1 MGQRIR
7 GSLAGCLA
15 VLDLAAACGGH
26 PTPTPAETS
35 VSAAGYSQQAELAP
49 SDASGDDFGASVA
62 LSASGTTAL
71 VGNDLHNLSTG
82 AAYVFTLRGGSWSQT
97 AELTPSG
104 GAQADD
110 FGFSVALSASGTT
123 ALVGAPGRYS
133 SSTGAAYLFTL
144 RDGTWSQS
152 AELTAS
158 DGARDDEFGDSVA
171 LSASGTTAL
180 AGAPGRYSATGA
192 AYLFRLRGGTWSQT
206 AELAA
211 SDGAREDE
219 FGASVALSASGT
231 TALAGAPGRQSST
244 GAAYLFTLRSGT
256 WSQTAELTAS
266 NGVPGD
272 GFGYPV
278 ALSAQGTTALAGES
292 QSNGQTGAAYLF
304 TLRSGTWSQ
313 TAELTASDGA
323 LTDAFG
329 ISVAL
334 SASGTTALAGAT
346 GRNSVTGVV
355 YVFTL
360 RGGTWSQTT
369 ELTASNRAGGA
380 FGRSVALSS
389 LGTTAL
395 IGAPL
400 QSAAYVFAEGGRA

>member
-7 GSLAGCLA
+7 SSLAGCLT
-15 VLDLAAACGGH
+15 VLGLAAACGGH
-26 PTPTPAETS
+26 PTPAGTS

-49 SDASGDDFGASVA
+49 SDASGDDFGVSVA

-71 VGNDLHNLSTG
+71 VGNDLHKLSTG
-82 AAYVFTLRGGSWSQT
+82 AAYVFTLWGGSWSQT

-123 ALVGAPGRYS
+123 ALVGAPGRHS
-133 SSTGAAYLFTL
+133 DTGAAYLFTL
-144 RDGTWSQS
+144 RGGTWSQT

-158 DGARDDEFGDSVA
+158 DGARKDAFGDSVA

-180 AGAPGRYSATGA
+180 AGAPGRHSDTGA

-206 AELAA
+206 AELTA
-211 SDGAREDE
+211 SNGVPGDQLGYP
-219 FGASVALSASGT
+219 VALSASGT
-231 TALAGAPGRQSST
+231 AALAGAAQSNAQT
-244 GAAYLFTLRSGT
+244 GAAYVFTLRSGT
-256 WSQTAELTAS
+256 WSQI
-266 NGVPGD
+266 
-272 GFGYPV
+272 
-278 ALSAQGTTALAGES
+278 
-292 QSNGQTGAAYLF
+292 
-304 TLRSGTWSQ
+304 
-313 TAELTASDGA
+313 AELTASDGTA
-323 LTDAFG
+323 TDAFG
-329 ISVAL
+329 ISMAL

-346 GRNSVTGVV
+346 GRNFDTGTV

-360 RGGTWSQTT
+360 RGGTWSQTA
-369 ELTASNRAGGA
+369 ELTASNEYAGV

-400 QSAAYVFAEGGRA
+400 QSAAYVFAEGGRV